1 MFTGLI
7 EDVGSVKA
15 IEKTGQDWLLR
26 VKCGFAM
33 DSIKLGDSIA
43 INGACLTVI
52 NKEPQ
57 GFAVQISRESVNKT
71 TFAKLTPGAILN
83 MERAL
88 LVGGRLDGHMVQGHV
103 DAVGKVERITPRGR
117 SIEIWFTLPREAGRY
132 VIAKGS
138 IAVDGVSL
146 TVNEVVD
153 GGSVSRFS
161 VNIIP
166 HTQKKTTLAGLAPG
180 HQVNI
185 ETDLLGRY
193 VERLMQSGGR
203 HGRPMDEAYLRKKGF

>member
-26 VKCGFAM
+26 VKCGFDM
-33 DSIKLGDSIA
+33 ESIKLGDSIA
-43 INGACLTVI
+43 INGVCLTVI
-52 NKEPQ
+52 NKEPD

-71 TFAKLTPGAILN
+71 TFAKLAAGAILN

-103 DAVGKVERITPRGR
+103 DALGKVERITPRGR
-117 SIEIWFTLPREAGRY
+117 SIEIWFNLPSEAGRY

-153 GGSVSRFS
+153 AGGISRFS

>member
-1 MFTGLI
+1 M
-7 EDVGSVKA
+7 
-15 IEKTGQDWLLR
+15 R
-26 VKCGFAM
+26 VKCLFDMAT
-33 DSIKLGDSIA
+33 IKLGDSIA

-52 NKEPQ
+52 NKDAQ
-57 GFAVQISRESVNKT
+57 GFAVQISQESVQKT
-71 TFAKLTPGAILN
+71 TFANLAAGAILN

-88 LVGGRLDGHMVQGHV
+88 MVGGRLDGHMVQGHV

-117 SIEIWFTLPREAGRY
+117 SIEIWFRLPVEAGRY
-132 VIAKGS
+132 IIAKGS

-153 GGSVSRFS
+153 AGGITRFS

-180 HQVNI
+180 HEVNI